1 MEERLEA
8 LRRLETR
15 EGMAVFDE
23 GSLDG
28 FLSGAHVG
36 AAIISPELEVIW
48 SNSFFR
54 QAFGCMEGMS
64 CYGAFFHEE
73 EPCAE
78 CGVREVT
85 EGRSERYVARKK
97 PRTSDEWFQ
106 VVYTPLRAPSG
117 KTVAARALALPLTD
131 LLRTEEALRTTQSN
145 LLAML
150 NNSLQ
155 SFVLLDGDL
164 RVVAFNREAEEDLAG
179 LFGTR
184 PEEGAFFLDLV
195 SPPVARMLSSM
206 LSFSPGEGRKRENL
220 AVSSNSGGIFHYE
233 VETIPILDGEGKHA
247 AGLLCARNVTDREQN
262 RRHLEDL
269 LAILPLI
276 MWSWDLRS
284 SRLVQVSGACE
295 EILGFS
301 PEGFPGEGIP
311 PEDFLCGE
319 DRAEVKAFLDSVL
332 KDGRASGEY
341 RVCRADGTFRW
352 LFSRASLVLGHDGGA
367 LRVNGVS
374 YDITSVR
381 DLASRL
387 SKTEAR
393 YRAVISTTS
402 QGFLLHDLSVT
413 ESVNDA
419 FCAMLGLAPE
429 DILGKSPGTIVYPDD
444 LPLWEEARGKILTT
458 DHRNYPIRLR
468 RKDGSPLP
476 VQVSATTLRDGSGK
490 AMGAFS
496 FFTDLSERTAM
507 EERLRDAL
515 AGAEEANRA
524 KSAFLANMS
533 HEIRTPMNAILGMT
547 SLVLETA
554 LSQEQRE
561 LLEMVDASGKKL
573 MTLLN
578 DILDLS
584 RIEAGKLSLA
594 REPFSL
600 RKTLDQVLRPLALS
614 ARQKDLFFTMD
625 VDPELGDRF
634 LGDAIRLSQVLLNL
648 CSNALKFTS
657 RGGISVDVRSEDPER
672 PGLIRFSVTD
682 TGVGIR
688 EDQKEKLFGYFS
700 QLDQSRSKQFEGT
713 GLGLAISREL
723 VTAMNG
729 RIWVESREGQGSTFK
744 FTVLLEL
751 SEGQFAEKQGG
762 EKDPPFRPA
771 GRARRIL
778 LAEDN
783 PVNAVFAERV
793 LTSAG
798 HAVVR
803 ASSGQEALD
812 ILLGKGPF
820 DLVLMDV
827 QMPGMDG
834 LEAVKRIREGEQEGE
849 ERLPVAALTAYAL
862 GEDRDLCLAAGM
874 DDCITKPVSRDALLA
889 AVERLTSRGGEGE
902 G

>member
-1 MEERLEA
+1 M
-8 LRRLETR
+8 
-15 EGMAVFDE
+15 
-23 GSLDG
+23 
-28 FLSGAHVG
+28 
-36 AAIISPELEVIW
+36 
-48 SNSFFR
+48 
-54 QAFGCMEGMS
+54 
-64 CYGAFFHEE
+64 
-73 EPCAE
+73 
-78 CGVREVT
+78 
-85 EGRSERYVARKK
+85 
-97 PRTSDEWFQ
+97 
-106 VVYTPLRAPSG
+106 
-117 KTVAARALALPLTD
+117 
-131 LLRTEEALRTTQSN
+131 
-145 LLAML
+145 
-150 NNSLQ
+150 
-155 SFVLLDGDL
+155 
-164 RVVAFNREAEEDLAG
+164 
-179 LFGTR
+179 
-184 PEEGAFFLDLV
+184 
-195 SPPVARMLSSM
+195 
-206 LSFSPGEGRKRENL
+206 
-220 AVSSNSGGIFHYE
+220 
-233 VETIPILDGEGKHA
+233 
-247 AGLLCARNVTDREQN
+247 
-262 RRHLEDL
+262 
-269 LAILPLI
+269 
-276 MWSWDLRS
+276 
-284 SRLVQVSGACE
+284 
-295 EILGFS
+295 
-301 PEGFPGEGIP
+301 
-311 PEDFLCGE
+311 
-319 DRAEVKAFLDSVL
+319 KAFLDSVL

-352 LFSRASLVLGHDGGA
+352 LFSRASLVLGHDGA
-367 LRVNGVS
+367 PLRVNGVS

-744 FTVLLEL
+744 FTVLLEH
-751 SEGQFAEKQGG
+751 SEGQFAEKQGE

-771 GRARRIL
+771 ARARRIL

-812 ILLGKGPF
+812 ILFGKGPF

>member
-1 MEERLEA
+1 
-8 LRRLETR
+8 
-15 EGMAVFDE
+15 
-23 GSLDG
+23 
-28 FLSGAHVG
+28 
-36 AAIISPELEVIW
+36 
-48 SNSFFR
+48 
-54 QAFGCMEGMS
+54 
-64 CYGAFFHEE
+64 
-73 EPCAE
+73 
-78 CGVREVT
+78 
-85 EGRSERYVARKK
+85 
-97 PRTSDEWFQ
+97 
-106 VVYTPLRAPSG
+106 
-117 KTVAARALALPLTD
+117 
-131 LLRTEEALRTTQSN
+131 
-145 LLAML
+145 
-150 NNSLQ
+150 
-155 SFVLLDGDL
+155 
-164 RVVAFNREAEEDLAG
+164 
-179 LFGTR
+179 
-184 PEEGAFFLDLV
+184 
-195 SPPVARMLSSM
+195 
-206 LSFSPGEGRKRENL
+206 
-220 AVSSNSGGIFHYE
+220 
-233 VETIPILDGEGKHA
+233 
-247 AGLLCARNVTDREQN
+247 
-262 RRHLEDL
+262 
-269 LAILPLI
+269 
-276 MWSWDLRS
+276 
-284 SRLVQVSGACE
+284 
-295 EILGFS
+295 
-301 PEGFPGEGIP
+301 
-311 PEDFLCGE
+311 
-319 DRAEVKAFLDSVL
+319 
-332 KDGRASGEY
+332 
-341 RVCRADGTFRW
+341 
-352 LFSRASLVLGHDGGA
+352 
-367 LRVNGVS
+367 
-374 YDITSVR
+374 
-381 DLASRL
+381 
-387 SKTEAR
+387 
-393 YRAVISTTS
+393 
-402 QGFLLHDLSVT
+402 
-413 ESVNDA
+413 
-419 FCAMLGLAPE
+419 
-429 DILGKSPGTIVYPDD
+429 
-444 LPLWEEARGKILTT
+444 
-458 DHRNYPIRLR
+458 
-468 RKDGSPLP
+468 
-476 VQVSATTLRDGSGK
+476 
-490 AMGAFS
+490 MGAFS

-600 RKTLDQVLRPLALS
+600 RKTLDQVVRPLALS

-751 SEGQFAEKQGG
+751 SEGQFAEKQGE

-834 LEAVKRIREGEQEGE
+834 LEAVKRIREGEQKGKNAFPWPPD
-849 ERLPVAALTAYAL
+849 RLCPR
-862 GEDRDLCLAAGM
+862 EDRDLCLAAGWM
-874 DDCITKPVSRDALLA
+874 TA
-889 AVERLTSRGGEGE
+889 
-902 G
+902 